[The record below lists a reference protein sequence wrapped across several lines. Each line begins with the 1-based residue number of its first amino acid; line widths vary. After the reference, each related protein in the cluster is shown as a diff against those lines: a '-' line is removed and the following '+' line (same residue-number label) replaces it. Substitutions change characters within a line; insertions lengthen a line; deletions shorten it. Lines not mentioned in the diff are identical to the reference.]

1 MKLLHTVVG
10 TALFAL
16 TLNVFA
22 ADAAPAMGTEA
33 EAQAMSEK
41 ALAEVDK
48 SGEAAFDTFAK
59 ADGGFQDKDLYV
71 FCMDLEGKMLSHP
84 KKPELVGKNLLD
96 FDKYG
101 DKLFQNMVATAK
113 SAEGKG
119 WVDYKW
125 PYPVTEE
132 LKAKKSYVIK
142 NTKGFFCGVGAYAT
156 EAAAPAAAA
165 PAPAAPAAK

>member
-1 MKLLHTVVG
+1 MKKLSYVLG
-10 TALFAL
+10 TALVAFS
-16 TLNVFA
+16 LNVFA
-22 ADAAPAMGTEA
+22 ADAAAPAAMGTEA

-48 SGEAAFDTFAK
+48 NGEAAFETFAK

-84 KKPELVGKNLLD
+84 KKPDLIGKNLLD

-101 DKLFQNMVATAK
+101 DKLFANMVETAK

-119 WVDYKW
+119 WVEYKW
-125 PYPVTEE
+125 PYTVTEE

-142 NTKGFFCGVGAYAT
+142 NSKDFFCGVGAYAA
-156 EAAAPAAAA
+156 EAPAAEA
-165 PAPAAPAAK
+165 PAK